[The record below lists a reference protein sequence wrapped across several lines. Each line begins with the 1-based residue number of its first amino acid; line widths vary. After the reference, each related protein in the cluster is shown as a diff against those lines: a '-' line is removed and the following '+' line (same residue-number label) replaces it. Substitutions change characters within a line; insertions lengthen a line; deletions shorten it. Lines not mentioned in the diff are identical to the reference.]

1 MAQIIYAL
9 CAVTSIL
16 CALLL
21 LRAWAQTRA
30 RLLFWSGLC
39 FAGLAATN
47 VMLVLDAV
55 VYTEADLVTARL
67 WVSLAALLLMLYGL
81 IIADD

>member
-21 LRAWAQTRA
+21 LRAWSQTRA

-55 VYTEADLVTARL
+55 VYTDADLVTPRL
-67 WVSLAALLLMLYGL
+67 WVSLGALLLMLYGL

>member
-55 VYTEADLVTARL
+55 VYTDTDLVTARL
-67 WVSLAALLLMLYGL
+67 WVSLGALLLMLYGL

>member
-55 VYTEADLVTARL
+55 VYTDVDLVTPRL
-67 WVSLAALLLMLYGL
+67 WVSLGALLLMLYGL

>member
-1 MAQIIYAL
+1 MAQTIYAL

-21 LRAWAQTRA
+21 LRAWGQTRA

-39 FAGLAATN
+39 FVGLAATN
-47 VMLVLDAV
+47 VMLVLDAL
-55 VYTEADLVTARL
+55 VYTDADLVTPRL
-67 WVSLAALLLMLYGL
+67 WISLGALLLMLYGL